1 MKTYWKIL
9 AVVFAVAALV
19 WFFVGNMER
28 AFLAAVA
35 GAIAWFLSFRTQ
47 LREKLEDTD
56 QTDEEDTDFRDTDR
70 EET

>member
-9 AVVFAVAALV
+9 AGVFATAALV

-35 GAIAWFLSFRTQ
+35 AAIAWFLSYRTM
-47 LREKLEDTD
+47 LREKLENTD
-56 QTDEEDTDFRDTDR
+56 NTDEKVTDL
-70 EET
+70 

>member
-9 AVVFAVAALV
+9 AGVFATAALV

-35 GAIAWFLSFRTQ
+35 AAIAWFLSYRTM
-47 LREKLEDTD
+47 LREKLENTDNTDEKDTD
-56 QTDEEDTDFRDTDR
+56 L
-70 EET
+70 

>member
-9 AVVFAVAALV
+9 AGVFATAALV

-35 GAIAWFLSFRTQ
+35 GAIAWFLSYRTM
-47 LREKLEDTD
+47 LREKLENTDNTDEQDTD
-56 QTDEEDTDFRDTDR
+56 L
-70 EET
+70 